1 MPSSRADAN
10 MSPDAISHNQSGDA
24 SDSVASIFAHP
35 QRAAGPAT
43 ATDGDPIIRQ
53 LLANRA
59 RMTDGSDAHE
69 DERQRRMYNMQRH
82 SHQYR
87 RLQVRDAN
95 AKWGDDLAALD
106 AALAPEQQPIATPT
120 HPAPLAV
127 PLPAKRDRRVTFCVD
142 PAHVISLPSI
152 PSLSDS
158 ECSSW
163 ASVGNDAHEPVRAVP
178 VLPPAISSTRS
189 DAGVQEGRRG
199 KRRSSGTGPAWRVI
213 KMLGWALVAGG
224 QSVMAGPMVGL

>member
-43 ATDGDPIIRQ
+43 ATDADPIIRQ

-59 RMTDGSDAHE
+59 KMTDVSDAHE
-69 DERQRRMYNMQRH
+69 DERQRRMYNMLRH

-106 AALAPEQQPIATPT
+106 AALASEQQPIATPT
-120 HPAPLAV
+120 HPAPLATV
-127 PLPAKRDRRVTFCVD
+127 ESRSAWILPTSSPF
-142 PAHVISLPSI
+142 P
-152 PSLSDS
+152 PSLLFPTRNAAHGP
-158 ECSSW
+158 
-163 ASVGNDAHEPVRAVP
+163 ASVTMHMSRKEGEEEEQRHWPSMEGDQN
-178 VLPPAISSTRS
+178 
-189 DAGVQEGRRG
+189 AGM
-199 KRRSSGTGPAWRVI
+199 GPCGWWTVGH
-213 KMLGWALVAGG
+213 GWADGWIVVRLYNALVVVRNF
-224 QSVMAGPMVGL
+224 SLIVNNHNVICIMI